1 MLRIIITLIFPLVV
15 FAQIECAP
23 CSINANSDL
32 EITKIKSDWPE
43 INQGELIKVNSLTNV
58 LYENDDKYWEIWDRK
73 PWWTNQKSDPWIDG
87 TDWTDNYIEPNHN
100 FEDCVND
107 SLRWLCGYSYVLRIP
122 KNFKKNKKYPL
133 VIFLHGGIS
142 SNARS
147 LTRRAKSI
155 ENFYMPENDEYII
168 AAPIKLGVDWSPK
181 RIQDVVN
188 DVQSNMKI
196 NNKRIYLTGLSMGGR
211 GTFIVAAQL
220 PNLFAAIMPFSPH
233 HQPYSYVDLSEKI
246 KHIPTYLHHSKNDK
260 TSKFSVAELAYNE
273 LSKINNN
280 VEFNIGNS
288 GHSGWGKLYADK
300 EIINWLLSWKK
311 NKK

>member
-23 CSINANSDL
+23 CSINAKSDL

-73 PWWTNQKSDPWIDG
+73 PWWTNQKSDPWIEG

-260 TSKFSVAELAYNE
+260 TSKFSMAELAYNE

>member
-23 CSINANSDL
+23 CGINANSDL

-87 TDWTDNYIEPNHN
+87 TDWIDNYIEPNHN

-260 TSKFSVAELAYNE
+260 TSKFSMAELAYNE